1 MKRAI
6 LNYSGS
12 IGKTTIA
19 AHLLYPRMPGAAF
32 FAIESINQSALD
44 LGIAEVVT
52 MRGREAGE
60 LIEDLVLEDIAIID
74 IGASNI
80 ESFFEAG
87 SRYHDFID
95 EIEQFIIPVTP
106 EQKAW
111 QESLKT
117 VEALATIGV
126 SPDRIILL
134 PNRIRDNPEAEIP
147 SIYNYV
153 KKTKKATIKPGA
165 FLFDS
170 DVYGYLAANKMS
182 FDQLIGEDTDYKAM
196 AKAETDVEKAKEY
209 ARLHRWTSYAKP
221 VRANLDECFA
231 ALTA

>member
-19 AHLLYPRMPGAAF
+19 AHLLYPRMPSSAF

-44 LGIAEVVT
+44 LGIAEVKT
-52 MRGREAGE
+52 MRGREVGD
-60 LIEDLVLEDIAIID
+60 LIEELVLEDVAIID

-87 SRYHDFID
+87 SRYHGFID
-95 EIEQFIIPVTP
+95 EIEQFIVPVTP

-117 VEALATIGV
+117 VEALATMGV
-126 SPDRIILL
+126 SADRIILL
-134 PNRIRDNPEAEIP
+134 PNRIQDNPEAEIP

-182 FDQLIGEDTDYKAM
+182 FDQLIGDDTDYKAL
-196 AKAETDVEKAKEY
+196 ARAEADETQRSKYVSLY
-209 ARLHRWTSYAKP
+209 RWTSYAKP
-221 VRANLDECFA
+221 IRQNLDECYA